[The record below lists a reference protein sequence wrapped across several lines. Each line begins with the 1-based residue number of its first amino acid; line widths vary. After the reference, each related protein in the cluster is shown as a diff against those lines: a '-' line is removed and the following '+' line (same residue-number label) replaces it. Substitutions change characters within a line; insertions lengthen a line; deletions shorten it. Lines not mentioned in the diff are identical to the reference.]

1 MKKTYYDFIEKLKR
15 LTENNHHNEARI
27 LIAEYFDFKSFVK
40 IFKAIDIICKER
52 GEIEVDL
59 FNFRKKLVDELL
71 TFVNAKMADEIKSC
85 L

>member
-1 MKKTYYDFIEKLKR
+1 MKKNHYNFIEELKH
-15 LTENNHHNEARI
+15 LTENNQHNKARI

-40 IFKAIDIICKER
+40 VFKAIDIICKER

-59 FNFRKKLVDELL
+59 FNFREKLVDELL
-71 TFVNAKMADEIKSC
+71 TFVHAKMADEIKSY